1 MTDETFHLTPH
12 DVRAQEFQKI
22 LRGFDPM
29 QVESFKQR
37 VAEELDRLLRE
48 RAALDERV
56 KNQIEQLRS
65 FRERERAMNDALL
78 AAQQLRHDAQA
89 AVEREADI
97 VMRKAALEAEK
108 IVERSRL
115 EELLVRERAETAAR
129 QFSAYVTAFRSLLER
144 QLAELDV
151 LESHSQT
158 IVQVQGEMLA
168 AARLPAED
176 AA

>member
-1 MTDETFHLTPH
+1 
-12 DVRAQEFQKI
+12 
-22 LRGFDPM
+22 
-29 QVESFKQR
+29 
-37 VAEELDRLLRE
+37 
-48 RAALDERV
+48 
-56 KNQIEQLRS
+56 
-65 FRERERAMNDALL
+65 MNDALL

>member
-1 MTDETFHLTPH
+1 MTEPNFQLTPNE
-12 DVRAQEFQKI
+12 VRGQQFGTSF
-22 LRGFDPM
+22 RGFDRAE
-29 QVESFKQR
+29 VESFRDR
-37 VAEELDRLLRE
+37 VAEELDRLVRE
-48 RAALDERV
+48 RIQLDERTR
-56 KNQIEQLRS
+56 NAQEQLRA

-108 IVERSRL
+108 IVERSRI

>member
-1 MTDETFHLTPH
+1 MSQDQFTLTPQ
-12 DVRAQEFQKI
+12 DVRAQGFAGAF
-22 LRGFDPM
+22 RGYDKLE
-29 QVESFKQR
+29 VEAFRGR
-37 VAEELDRLLRE
+37 VADELERLLRE
-48 RAALDERV
+48 RAQFEERMR
-56 KNQIEQLRS
+56 NAQEQLRA
-65 FRERERAMNDALL
+65 FRERERAMNEALL

-89 AVEREADI
+89 QAEREADL
-97 VMRKAALEAEK
+97 VRRQAAMDAER
-108 IVERSRL
+108 IVEHSRV
-115 EELLVRERAETAAR
+115 EERHVRERAESAAH
-129 QFSAYVTAFRSLLER
+129 QFSAYVAAFRSLLER

>member
-1 MTDETFHLTPH
+1 MSQDQFTLTPQ
-12 DVRAQEFQKI
+12 DVRAQEFARA
-22 LRGFDPM
+22 LRGYDRLEVDAFRT
-29 QVESFKQR
+29 R
-37 VAEELDRLLRE
+37 VADELERLLRE
-48 RAALDERV
+48 RAQFEERAR
-56 KNQIEQLRS
+56 NAQEQLRA

-89 AVEREADI
+89 AAARDAGMVMREA
-97 VMRKAALEAEK
+97 ALDAEK
-108 IVERSRL
+108 LVERSRV
-115 EELLVRERAETAAR
+115 EERLVRERAETAAR
-129 QFSAYVTAFRSLLER
+129 QFSAYVAAFRLLLER

-158 IVQVQGEMLA
+158 IVQLQGEAIA

>member
-1 MTDETFHLTPH
+1 MNQDQFTLTPQ
-12 DVRAQEFQKI
+12 DVRAQGFARS
-22 LRGFDPM
+22 LRGYDRLE
-29 QVESFKQR
+29 VEAFRSR
-37 VAEELDRLLRE
+37 VADELERLLRE
-48 RAALDERV
+48 RAQLDERV
-56 KNQIEQLRS
+56 RNAQEQLRA

-108 IVERSRL
+108 IVERSRI

-158 IVQVQGEMLA
+158 IVQVQGEMGYA
-168 AARLPAED
+168 G
-176 AA
+176 